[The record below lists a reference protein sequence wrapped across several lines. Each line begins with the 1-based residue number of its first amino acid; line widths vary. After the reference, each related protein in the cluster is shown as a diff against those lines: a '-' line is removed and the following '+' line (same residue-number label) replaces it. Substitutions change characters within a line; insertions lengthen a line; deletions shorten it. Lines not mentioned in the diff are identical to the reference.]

1 MARQRL
7 PSLNARIR
15 TRRTQL
21 GLTGAELSQRAD
33 ISPSYVSLIEKG
45 AKVPDEDVA
54 ARLAKALRD
63 DEDLYRAWARAS
75 RLGLERINLLSR
87 IETISRSPTYT
98 SLFERGEAVPHEP
111 PPEDVM
117 AEGSLPERHR
127 AAGFVQTRPDTRA
140 AFDRAPF
147 PASEARPS
155 AQEPAPMPVSLPSL
169 AAPEDAEVF
178 RIPVLA
184 DGADPGRTVPSPL
197 SVRDRLLVD
206 RRLVADHSPERL
218 FAYEVTVPA
227 MKHLRGL
234 ASPGDR
240 VVFQR
245 GGRAGPD
252 RICAVRTNGGI
263 VLSRVLFKGRSLL
276 LLPGEGEQDFASVD
290 VEGVKALPGVIA
302 GTHVLLI
309 RR

>member
-1 MARQRL
+1 MRPRIDCRVMCGILDSVFVSPMARQRL

-54 ARLAKALRD
+54 ARLARALRD
-63 DEDLYRAWARAS
+63 DQDLYRAWARAS
-75 RLGLERINLLSR
+75 RLGLERIDLLNR
-87 IETISRSPTYT
+87 IEAISRSPTDT
-98 SLFERGEAVPHEP
+98 SLFERGEAVPL
-111 PPEDVM
+111 
-117 AEGSLPERHR
+117 S
-127 AAGFVQTRPDTRA
+127 
-140 AFDRAPF
+140 
-147 PASEARPS
+147 
-155 AQEPAPMPVSLPSL
+155 SLPSL
-169 AAPEDAEVF
+169 AAPEDTEIY

-218 FAYEVTVPA
+218 FAYEVTLPA

-240 VVFQR
+240 IVFQR

-252 RICAVRTNGGI
+252 RICAVRASEGV

>member
-33 ISPSYVSLIEKG
+33 ISPSYVSLIERG
-45 AKVPDEDVA
+45 TKVPDEDVA

-75 RLGLERINLLSR
+75 RLGLDRINLLSR
-87 IETISRSPTYT
+87 IETISRSPTYMG
-98 SLFERGEAVPHEP
+98 LFERGEVVPDEP
-111 PPEDVM
+111 PPEDVV
-117 AEGSLPERHR
+117 APGAAPERRFDSGTAVRNR
-127 AAGFVQTRPDTRA
+127 AESFA
-140 AFDRAPF
+140 AFDREPRQA
-147 PASEARPS
+147 AEAG
-155 AQEPAPMPVSLPSL
+155 PVPPPL
-169 AAPEDAEVF
+169 AEAEETEIL

-184 DGADPGRTVPSPL
+184 DGADPGRTAPSPL

-218 FAYEVTVPA
+218 FAYEVTVAA

-240 VVFQR
+240 IVFQR

-252 RICAVRTNGGI
+252 RICAVRTNEGV